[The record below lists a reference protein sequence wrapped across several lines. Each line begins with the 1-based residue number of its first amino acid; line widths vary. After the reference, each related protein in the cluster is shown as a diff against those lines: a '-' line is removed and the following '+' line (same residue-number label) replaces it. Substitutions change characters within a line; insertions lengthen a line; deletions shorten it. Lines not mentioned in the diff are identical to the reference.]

1 MIKTVLLSGFLGAG
15 KTTLL
20 QRFLKDRNR
29 CGVIINEFGDIHMD
43 GALVRRSGIEMAEL
57 SNGSIFCACI
67 KENFVDAL
75 IGMSGKDLDWL
86 FIEASGLADP
96 SNMPTIMEGLAGK
109 LSGRLEYL
117 GSVCVVD
124 ADSFLP
130 LMDVLPAISAQLEYS
145 KQVIVNKMD
154 LVPPSRLAEIEAAI
168 RAVSPDAA
176 VSATTYCDVDTDA
189 VLAAME
195 EQAGGPAGRETSN
208 TYESRPVVFL
218 LKCKETVPAD
228 RLEACLRM
236 ITKDAYRIKGFAPT
250 DKGVMQISATAAQLE
265 LTAAPAGDLEKRI
278 AVISRSGFRA
288 MSTITAAI
296 EANGL
301 KGVLCV

>member
-20 QRFLKDRNR
+20 QRFLEGRNR

-43 GALVRRSGIEMAEL
+43 GALVRGNGIEMAEL

-67 KENFVDAL
+67 KDNFVDAL
-75 IGMSGKDLDWL
+75 IEMSGKDLDWL

-109 LSGRLEYL
+109 LGGRLGYL

-124 ADSFLP
+124 ANAFLP
-130 LMDVLPAISAQLEYS
+130 LMDVLPAISRQLEYS

-154 LVPPSRLAEIEAAI
+154 LVPESQLPEIEAAI
-168 RAVSPDAA
+168 RAVSPEAA
-176 VSATTYCDVDTDA
+176 ISATTYCKVDTDA

-195 EQAGGPAGRETSN
+195 AQAAGPAGRETTN

-218 LKCKETVPAD
+218 LHCKAEVPYD
-228 RLEACLRM
+228 KLKTCLLQ
-236 ITKDAYRIKGFAPT
+236 IAAEAYRIKGFAPT
-250 DKGVMQISATAAQLE
+250 ERGMISVSATGDQLE
-265 LTAAPAGDLEKRI
+265 LEPAPQGELENRI
-278 AVISRSGFRA
+278 AVISKTGFRA
-288 MSTITAAI
+288 MSVITAAI
-296 EANGL
+296 DNSGL
-301 KGVLCV
+301 KGTLCV

>member
-1 MIKTVLLSGFLGAG
+1 MIRTVLLSGFLGAG

-20 QRFLKDRNR
+20 QRFLKNRDR

-43 GALVRRSGIEMAEL
+43 GALVRKSGIEMAEL

-67 KENFVDAL
+67 KDNFVDAL

-109 LSGRLEYL
+109 LGGRLSYL

-124 ADSFLP
+124 ANTFLT
-130 LMDVLPAISAQLEYS
+130 LQDVLPAISAQLEYS
-145 KQVIVNKMD
+145 KQIIVNKMD
-154 LVPPSRLAEIEAAI
+154 LVPPPRLAEIEAAI

-176 VSATTYCDVDTDA
+176 VSATTYCEVDTDA

-218 LKCKETVPAD
+218 LHCKGKVPYNK
-228 RLEACLRM
+228 LEMCLLQ
-236 ITKDAYRIKGFAPT
+236 IAGEAYRIKGFAPT
-250 DKGVMQISATAAQLE
+250 ERGMVSISATGDQLE
-265 LTAAPAGDLEKRI
+265 LEPAPQGELENCI
-278 AVISRSGFRA
+278 AVISKTGFRA
-288 MSTITAAI
+288 MSAITAAI
-296 EANGL
+296 DNSGL
-301 KGVLCV
+301 KGTICV